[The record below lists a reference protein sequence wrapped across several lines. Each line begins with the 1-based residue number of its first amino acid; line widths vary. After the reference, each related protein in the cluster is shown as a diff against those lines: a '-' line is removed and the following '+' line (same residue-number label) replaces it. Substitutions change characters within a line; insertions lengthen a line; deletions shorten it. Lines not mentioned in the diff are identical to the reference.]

1 MLTPRAPNWGPSA
14 FRPKFW
20 ATSGLEDL
28 AGFGVDAE
36 FGRCRRLGRG
46 RGLAAR
52 LGVFEAEAVAVEL
65 KDVDV
70 VGQPVE
76 ERAGEAFRA
85 HHRRP
90 FVKGK
95 IGGDDG
101 RAAFMALA
109 EHVEQ
114 QLGAGA

>member
-1 MLTPRAPNWGPSA
+1 ML
-14 FRPKFW
+14 
-20 ATSGLEDL
+20 
-28 AGFGVDAE
+28 
-36 FGRCRRLGRG
+36 
-46 RGLAAR
+46 
-52 LGVFEAEAVAVEL
+52 EAEAVAVEL

-76 ERAGEAFRA
+76 ERAGEPLGA
-85 HHRRP
+85 HHGRP

-114 QLGAGA
+114 QLGAGARKRDIARLVDDQELYRF